1 VRDHSQA
8 IAATI
13 AGAVLG
19 GIAGY
24 LFWSDEGR
32 TVRRRLESSF
42 DTMAQELG
50 SFKRAI
56 VQAAGAA
63 SDGLRFLDEFGGALD
78 EGRAATSRYGGTH
91 QTSPF

>member
-1 VRDHSQA
+1 MRDHSQA

-32 TVRRRLESSF
+32 TVRRRLESSVA
-42 DTMAQELG
+42 TMARELG
-50 SFKRAI
+50 SFRRTI

-63 SDGLRFLDEFGGALD
+63 SEGLRFLDEFSGALD
-78 EGRAATSRYGGTH
+78 EGRAAASRHGEPH
-91 QTSPF
+91 QTAPF